1 LILKFNSVKFIAHYH
16 RRQEMEKDKARVI
29 GRGRREPSR
38 EENVGV
44 GVPLTISKNI
54 FSEMFSVV

>member
-1 LILKFNSVKFIAHYH
+1 
-16 RRQEMEKDKARVI
+16 MEKDKARVI